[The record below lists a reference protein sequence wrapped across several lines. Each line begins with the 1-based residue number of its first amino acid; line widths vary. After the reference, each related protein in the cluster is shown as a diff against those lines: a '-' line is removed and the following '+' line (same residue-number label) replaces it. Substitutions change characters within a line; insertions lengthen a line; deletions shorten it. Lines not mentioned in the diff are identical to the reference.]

1 MSTTTEAPLGGG
13 VSSITGWRRVGI
25 GAAVAMAIWSVTLQ
39 LVIGAFIPPVTGVGV
54 LFVLL
59 GIGLSRSTAT
69 WVHAATALLPLL
81 ALAGNTGPILADL
94 SHPEAAAVFT
104 LTVVSVVGALVTS
117 ASGFIL
123 WFDRAHGAAG
133 PVAAV
138 AGGLVVVAAAIGV
151 VSASGVENAP
161 ALAGDVTVE
170 ARALRFTPMEI
181 VFPTGAGGIWV
192 DNPDPVAHTFSIGGT
207 DIDLDVP
214 ANSSQRVDVTLEPGT
229 YSVFCAIP
237 GHESMTATLR
247 VEG

>member
-1 MSTTTEAPLGGG
+1 MTTTAAPPVG
-13 VSSITGWRRVGI
+13 VSSITGWRRVGV
-25 GAAVAMAIWSVTLQ
+25 GAALAMAVWSVALQ

-54 LFVLL
+54 LFAALAV
-59 GIGLSRSTAT
+59 GLARSTRT
-69 WVHAATALLPLL
+69 WVHVATALLPLL
-81 ALAGNTGPILADL
+81 ALAGNTGPIVADL

-117 ASGFIL
+117 SAGFLL

-138 AGGLVVVAAAIGV
+138 AGGLVVVAAGV
-151 VSASGVENAP
+151 GLVSASGVESAP
-161 ALAGDVTVE
+161 ALDGDVTVE
-170 ARALRFTPMEI
+170 ARALRFAPAEI
-181 VFPTGAGGIWV
+181 VVPAGATGVWV

-214 ANSSQRVDVTLEPGT
+214 ANSSQRVDVALEPGT